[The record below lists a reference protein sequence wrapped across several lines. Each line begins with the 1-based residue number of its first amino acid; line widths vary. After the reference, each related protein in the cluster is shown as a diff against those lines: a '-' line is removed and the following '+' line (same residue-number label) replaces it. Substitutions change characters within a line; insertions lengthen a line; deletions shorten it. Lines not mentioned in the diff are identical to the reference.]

1 MYEKNPLSP
10 HLQIYRWHLSMILSI
25 THRIIGVVNSIA
37 IILICL
43 WTISLLFGEENYEI
57 IKILFQSLLGKLLIT
72 SLSWSFSFHMLSEIR
87 HLIWDLGYGF
97 DLKISKITG
106 VITIIGSLTLTILIY
121 LLGENFICTYY
132 AAQCSLAGSRGQSLH
147 LDYPYVVYNKPGDKI
162 PMGMGSTNHLLS
174 CGILTYLNNS
184 SSNSYGPI
192 VLRGSQ
198 KYRRFPTVQ
207 DVKKYKFTKLK
218 VPKGGMVILNTLM
231 WHAGAPNYSDKNDR
245 SVLVTHYTPNY
256 VRLRMDLKNTT
267 KENLIKHYHHLKE
280 PIKIFWRALSL
291 LWIYLL

>member
-106 VITIIGSLTLTILIY
+106 VITIIGSLALTVLIY
-121 LLGENFICTYY
+121 LLG
-132 AAQCSLAGSRGQSLH
+132 
-147 LDYPYVVYNKPGDKI
+147 K
-162 PMGMGSTNHLLS
+162 
-174 CGILTYLNNS
+174 
-184 SSNSYGPI
+184 
-192 VLRGSQ
+192 
-198 KYRRFPTVQ
+198 
-207 DVKKYKFTKLK
+207 
-218 VPKGGMVILNTLM
+218 
-231 WHAGAPNYSDKNDR
+231 
-245 SVLVTHYTPNY
+245 
-256 VRLRMDLKNTT
+256 
-267 KENLIKHYHHLKE
+267 NLI
-280 PIKIFWRALSL
+280 
-291 LWIYLL
+291 